1 MLPLLVIV
9 ANLGLLPKPIGP
21 TPMPV
26 TLTARDGVKV
36 YADTY
41 PAYSPT
47 APVLLLFHQAG
58 SGKGEYASIGPRL
71 ATLGFNSI
79 AIDQRS
85 GGEMFGT
92 NQTETELGKTVS
104 MQDALPDMEAALAW
118 ARANHPI
125 SKIVAVG
132 SSYSAA
138 LVFVLAAKHP
148 GDVAALA
155 AFSPSEYFPDHNYV
169 RAAARKLK
177 IPVFIDSGSNPE
189 EIASAKN
196 IFVAVGSRDKT
207 QYVPKN
213 GVHGA
218 STLRDDRDPAGAAD
232 NFTAFL
238 SFVRRVTH

>member
-9 ANLGLLPKPIGP
+9 ANLGLLPKTIGP

-36 YADTY
+36 YADSY
-41 PAYSPT
+41 PAFSPT
-47 APVLLLFHQAG
+47 APVLLLFHQAD
-58 SGKGEYASIGPRL
+58 SGRGEYAPLGPRL
-71 ATLGFNSI
+71 ATLGFNAI

-85 GGEMFGT
+85 GGDMYGT
-92 NQTETELGKTVS
+92 NQTAAELGKSAS
-104 MQDALPDMEAALAW
+104 MQDALPDLEAALAW

-148 GDVAALA
+148 GDLAGVA
-155 AFSPSEYFPDHNYV
+155 AFSPSEYFPDPKYV
-169 RAAARKLK
+169 RSAARKLK
-177 IPVFIDSGSNPE
+177 IPVFIDSGSDPK
-189 EIASAKN
+189 EIANAKA

-207 QYVPKN
+207 QFVPKA
-213 GVHGA
+213 GIHGA
-218 STLRDDRDPAGAAD
+218 STLRNDRDPDGAND
-232 NFTAFL
+232 NFDALLAFL
-238 SFVRRVTH
+238 RRVTH